1 MIERNRSMSLKEKQ
15 LALTALLENI
25 QHFGEIETLE
35 KQNYLA
41 FENMDQRNEE
51 EKEKQD
57 VERRSESN
65 KFLQQILAGNQQA
78 NEIP

>member
-1 MIERNRSMSLKEKQ
+1 
-15 LALTALLENI
+15 
-25 QHFGEIETLE
+25 
-35 KQNYLA
+35 
-41 FENMDQRNEE
+41 MDQRNEE